1 MNTPTRAARRPIA
14 RRTFL
19 RGVGVAMALP
29 WLDAMAPPVLA
40 ADGPPRPRR
49 LVAVCTDMGLM
60 PEFFFPK
67 GEGAGYELSPYLA
80 IVQAFRDKFTVFS
93 GLSHPQVDGGHAAD
107 VCFLTG
113 APHPGVGG
121 FRNTISLDQFAADR
135 VGAETRFPHL
145 NLIIGHETFQ
155 NLSWTANGAAIPPE
169 QWPSKVFAR
178 MFLQGDAEA
187 LRLRLQELREGR
199 SILDAV
205 AESAKGLNRDVGR
218 DDRHRLD
225 QYFTAVRE
233 LEVQLLRAEE
243 WEQKPKPVTD
253 YPPPKDVADNN
264 DTAAKGKLMYDMA
277 RLALQTDSTRI
288 VTIMAQDQHST
299 HQIAGADSHHAL
311 THHGNRPEI
320 MTTLRKMEENQ
331 FTAFRDFLAG
341 LDGVRE
347 GDESLLDRTMVLHGA
362 GMGNANAHSNVNL
375 PILLAGG
382 GFKHGQHL
390 AFDRERNHPL
400 ATLFVSMLQRMGIE
414 ADRFA
419 SGTGTIRGLEMTKSA

>member
-1 MNTPTRAARRPIA
+1 
-14 RRTFL
+14 
-19 RGVGVAMALP
+19 MALP
-29 WLDAMAPPVLA
+29 WLNAMARPGMA
-40 ADGPPRPRR
+40 AAGAARPRR
-49 LVAVCTDMGLM
+49 MVAICTDMGLM
-60 PEFFFPK
+60 PDLFFPK
-67 GEGAGYELSPYLA
+67 TAGTDYELSPYLE
-80 IVQAFRDKFTVFS
+80 IVKDFRSKFTVFS

-121 FRNTISLDQFAADR
+121 FRNTISLDQFAADHIG
-135 VGAETRFPHL
+135 VETRFAHL

-178 MFLQGDAEA
+178 MFLQGNADE
-187 LRLRLQELREGR
+187 LRLRLRELKEGR

-205 AESAKGLNRDVGR
+205 TESAKGLNRDVGQ

-243 WEQKPKPVTD
+243 WEKKPKPITD
-253 YPPPKDVADNN
+253 YPPPADITDNN
-264 DTAAKGKLMYDMA
+264 DTLAKSKLMYDMT

-299 HQIAGADSHHAL
+299 HHIAGADSHHAL

-320 MTTLRKMEENQ
+320 VQTLRKMEENQ
-331 FTAFRDFLAG
+331 FTAFRNFLAD
-341 LDGVRE
+341 LDSVKEDGE
-347 GDESLLDRTMVLHGA
+347 TLLDRTMVLHGA
-362 GMGNANAHSNVNL
+362 GMGNANAHSNDNL
-375 PILLAGG
+375 PVMLAGG
-382 GFKHGQHL
+382 GFRHGQHL
-390 AFDRERNHPL
+390 VFDKQRNHPL
-400 ATLFVSMLQRMGIE
+400 ATLFVSMLQRIGIE
-414 ADRFA
+414 ADKFA
-419 SGTGTIRGLEMTKSA
+419 SGSSTIRGLEMAS